1 MYLNGTAVPDGI
13 TFRLF
18 PTNFGAYKF
27 GGAGGW
33 AFQSVVTRLRIT
45 GLRLRRQS
53 NQRLLVF
60 RKIAH
65 DALDALAAVC
75 QLALVVVKRRFDFVL
90 RFLL

>member
-1 MYLNGTAVPDGI
+1 VPDGI

-53 NQRLLVF
+53 KKTQTIRRLLVL

-65 DALDALAAVC
+65 HPLGALAAVR